1 MMYDV
6 QFTPKTKKIL
16 ARWKKSNPSSH
27 KKMQK
32 ILMELRDH
40 PRTGTGHPEALVGM
54 GGNVYSRRI
63 TAQDRLI
70 YEIHDDIVVVL
81 VLQVEGHYDDK

>member
-1 MMYDV
+1 MV
-6 QFTPKTKKIL
+6 F
-16 ARWKKSNPSSH
+16 
-27 KKMQK
+27 
-32 ILMELRDH
+32 H
-40 PRTGTGHPEALVGM
+40 PRSGSGHPEALVGM

>member
-1 MMYDV
+1 MIYTVRVAKHV
-6 QFTPKTKKIL
+6 QKTIDK
-16 ARWKKSNPSSH
+16 WKKSNLVLF
-27 KKMQK
+27 KKYQK
-32 ILMELRDH
+32 LYEELVFH
-40 PRTGTGHPEALVGM
+40 PRSGSGHPEALVGM
-54 GGNVYSRRI
+54 GGNVYSQRI